1 MGQIKEGEHRC
12 WSSSLGVLD
21 ASTIFTVAALGEL
34 IGQRS
39 GILNVGIEG
48 VMLFGATLGFMA
60 AQTTGSYLIGFLVG
74 IAIGALLG
82 LLHGFFSITLGG
94 DQVVSGM
101 GIWIF
106 GFGLTTYIGSPYTGP
121 LGLPR
126 IPSIFGL
133 SPFFYIGIVLVL
145 ITWFVLSRTSLGL
158 RIRSVGENPAVAE
171 VSGID
176 VNKTR
181 YFCTITGGM
190 LMGFAGAIY
199 SLDYNPVWNYNFL
212 MGWGFIALALVFFSM
227 WNPIILLA
235 GSLLFGTL
243 WQLSLNP
250 QLVLPGL
257 LSRYI
262 WRTVPFAITL
272 GALLL
277 MSTKWFRLRWGA
289 AKPEAL
295 GEPYVKD

>member
-1 MGQIKEGEHRC
+1 MAEFLTR
-12 WSSSLGVLD
+12 SLE
-21 ASTIFTVAALGEL
+21 ASTIFTFAALGEL

-48 VMLFGATLGFMA
+48 VMLFGATLGFIT
-60 AQTTGSYLIGFLVG
+60 AQTTGSFLLGFLVG
-74 IAIGALLG
+74 IAVGGLLG

-101 GIWIF
+101 GIWIL
-106 GFGLTTYIGSPYTGP
+106 GFGLTTYIGNPYTGP
-121 LGLPR
+121 LGMER
-126 IPSIFGL
+126 IPTVFGI
-133 SPFFYIGIVLVL
+133 SPFFFLSIILVV
-145 ITWFVLSRTSLGL
+145 ITWFVLSKTSLGL
-158 RIRSVGENPAVAE
+158 RIRSVGENPSVAE
-171 VSGID
+171 VSGIN
-176 VNKTR
+176 VERTR
-181 YFCTITGGM
+181 YLCVVVGGM
-190 LMGFAGAIY
+190 LMGLAGAIY

-227 WNPIILLA
+227 WNPFIMLA

-257 LSRYI
+257 LSRYL
-262 WRTVPFAITL
+262 WRTVPFVITI
-272 GALLL
+272 AVLLL
-277 MSTKWFRLRWGA
+277 ISTKWFRSRWGA

-295 GEPYVKD
+295 GQPYVKQ